1 MDSLKDKIK
10 LIEKEEILR
19 ALRDSR
25 WVMAKAA
32 RQLGITE
39 RMIGYKIKKY
49 GLRIKEVRWVEGAR
63 QLNTDLEKTIRE
75 TIKKEETMKR
85 FTSILVL
92 TLILAGLAGFTGLVY
107 AEEKGL
113 TAPAASESVVG
124 QAPAEPA
131 PVAPLKIDTGDTAW
145 MIVATALVML
155 MSIPGLA
162 LFYGG
167 LAKRKDSL
175 NTMAM
180 TFVTFCIVSVLWVI
194 YGYTFSFGTD
204 IGGLIGGAEKLM
216 LKGIGPNSI
225 SDMAKT
231 IPEFVFLAYQLT
243 FAAITVAL
251 ASGAYIERMKFS
263 AWIIFSVLWM
273 TIVYLPVAHWVWG
286 GGFLAKLGALDF
298 AGGTVVHVNAGIAAL
313 VGALVLG
320 KRHEK
325 ALLPGNLT
333 LVVTGAGLLWFG
345 WFGFN
350 AGSALAANGLAGAAF
365 LNTNT
370 ATAVAAISWMVVEWL
385 HSGKPTVL
393 GLASGAVGGLVAITP
408 AAGFVNISGAIII
421 GIAAGIIPF
430 FSVAVMKAKLGYDDT
445 LDAFGIHG
453 VGGTV
458 GAILT
463 GVFADPSIN
472 EAGRG
477 LLYGN
482 PRQLL
487 IQLAAVGTTI
497 VYSAV
502 MTFVIFMILKAVV
515 GLRVDMEDEIM
526 GLDDSQHGEK
536 AYNL

>member
-1 MDSLKDKIK
+1 MKKLSLTTVV
-10 LIEKEEILR
+10 LLL
-19 ALRDSR
+19 ALFAAVAGFMTGS
-25 WVMAKAA
+25 VMAEEAA
-32 RQLGITE
+32 
-39 RMIGYKIKKY
+39 
-49 GLRIKEVRWVEGAR
+49 
-63 QLNTDLEKTIRE
+63 
-75 TIKKEETMKR
+75 
-85 FTSILVL
+85 
-92 TLILAGLAGFTGLVY
+92 
-107 AEEKGL
+107 
-113 TAPAASESVVG
+113 APAVAATPAA
-124 QAPAEPA
+124 AP
-131 PVAPLKIDTGDTAW
+131 APLKIDTGDTAW

-167 LAKRKDSL
+167 LAKTKDAL

-180 TFVTFCIVSVLWVI
+180 TFVTFCIASLLWVL
-194 YGYTFSFGTD
+194 YGYSFSFAGSGNI
-204 IGGLIGGAEKLM
+204 IGDASKVF

-225 SDMAKT
+225 SDLAKT
-231 IPEFVFLAYQLT
+231 IPEYIFIVYQLT

-263 AWIIFSVLWM
+263 AWILFSVLWM
-273 TIVYLPVAHWVWG
+273 TLVYLPVAHWVWG

-313 VGALVLG
+313 VGALILG
-320 KRHEK
+320 KRK
-325 ALLPGNLT
+325 AKAIMPGNLT

-365 LNTNT
+365 INTNT
-370 ATAVAAISWMVVEWL
+370 AAAVAALSWMVVEWM

-408 AAGFVNISGAIII
+408 AAGFVNVTGAIII
-421 GIAAGIIPF
+421 GIAAGVVPF
-430 FSVAVMKAKLGYDDT
+430 YAVAKLKPLLGYDDT

-453 VGGTV
+453 IGGTL

-463 GVFADPSIN
+463 GVFADPAIN
-472 EAGRG
+472 EAGKG

-482 PRQLL
+482 PGQLW
-487 IQLAAVGTTI
+487 IQIVAVLATLA
-497 VYSAV
+497 YSAV
-502 MTFVIFMILKAVV
+502 ATLVIFLIIKFTV
-515 GLRVDMEDEIM
+515 GLRVDTDDETI
-526 GLDDSQHGEK
+526 GLDETSHGER

>member
-1 MDSLKDKIK
+1 MKGFKLKTAVMLV
-10 LIEKEEILR
+10 LIVVAVLAVAPAMLR
-19 ALRDSR
+19 A
-25 WVMAKAA
+25 
-32 RQLGITE
+32 
-39 RMIGYKIKKY
+39 
-49 GLRIKEVRWVEGAR
+49 
-63 QLNTDLEKTIRE
+63 
-75 TIKKEETMKR
+75 EE
-85 FTSILVL
+85 
-92 TLILAGLAGFTGLVY
+92 
-107 AEEKGL
+107 
-113 TAPAASESVVG
+113 TAPAVAAAGVTAAA
-124 QAPAEPA
+124 APR
-131 PVAPLKIDTGDTAW
+131 IDTGDTAW
-145 MIVATALVML
+145 MIVATSLVML

-194 YGYTFSFGTD
+194 YGYSFSFVGD
-204 IGGLIGGAEKLM
+204 IRGLIGNASRIF

-225 SDMAKT
+225 SDAAKT
-231 IPEFVFLAYQLT
+231 IPEYIFIVYQLT

-263 AWIIFSVLWM
+263 AWLLFSVIWM
-273 TIVYLPVAHWVWG
+273 TVVYLPVAHWVWG
-286 GGFLAKLGALDF
+286 GGFLAKAGALDF
-298 AGGTVVHVNAGIAAL
+298 AGGTVVHINAGIAAL
-313 VGALVLG
+313 VGALMLG
-320 KRHEK
+320 KRRDK
-325 ALLPGNLT
+325 PIMPSNLT

-350 AGSALAANGLAGAAF
+350 AGSALAASGLAGAAF
-365 LNTNT
+365 INTNT
-370 ATAVAAISWMVVEWL
+370 ATAVAALAWMVVEWM

-421 GIAAGIIPF
+421 GIAAGVIPF
-430 FSVAVMKAKLGYDDT
+430 FAVAKMKPLFGYDDT

-453 VGGTV
+453 IGGTI

-463 GVFADPSIN
+463 GVFADPAIN

-482 PRQLL
+482 PLQVW
-487 IQLAAVGTTI
+487 IQIKAILVTL
-497 VYSAV
+497 VYSGV
-502 MTFVIFMILKAVV
+502 MTFIIFAVLKAVV
-515 GLRVDMEDEIM
+515 GIRVDGEEEYV
-526 GLDDSQHGEK
+526 GLDESQHGEK